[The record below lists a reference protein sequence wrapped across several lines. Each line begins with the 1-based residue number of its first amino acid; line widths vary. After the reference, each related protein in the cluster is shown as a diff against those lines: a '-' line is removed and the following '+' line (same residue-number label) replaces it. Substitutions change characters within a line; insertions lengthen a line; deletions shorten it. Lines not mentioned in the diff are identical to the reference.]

1 MARWT
6 DLITKNGGTFI
17 DQIYQNSIIVN
28 NPDTS

>member
-6 DLITKNGGTFI
+6 DFIIKNGGTLI